1 MANADNKVH
10 YALTNVHIATLEM
23 DLESGTVTFGTPKR
37 LLGAVSIDLSAQGDV
52 IKLRADAMDYYVVNS
67 NNGYQGDLNIAR
79 ITDWF
84 RSDILGDAITDT
96 DKVLVENATQE
107 PKAFA
112 MLFEFL
118 GDVKGTR
125 HVLYNCAASRPNIK
139 GENKDN
145 LKDPDTDTLSLTSS
159 PLPDGK
165 VKASTTAE
173 TPMTVYDNWFKSVW
187 VKDSGATQ

>member
-10 YALTNVHIATLEM
+10 YALTNVYIAQLTM
-23 DLESGTVTFGTPKR
+23 DLEAGTVTFGTPKR
-37 LLGAVSIDLSAQGDV
+37 LLGAVSMDLSAQGDV
-52 IKLRADAMDYYVVNS
+52 IKLRADGMDYYVVNS

-79 ITDWF
+79 IPDWF
-84 RSDILGDAITDT
+84 RNEILGDTISEK
-96 DKVLVENATQE
+96 DKVLVENTTQE
-107 PKAFA
+107 PKPFA

-145 LKDPDTDTLSLTSS
+145 LKDPDTDTLSLTAS
-159 PLPDGK
+159 PLQDGK
-165 VKASTTAE
+165 VKASTTAD
-173 TPMTVYDNWFKSVW
+173 TPETVYNNWYQAVW
-187 VKDSGATQ
+187 EKDTTTT

>member
-10 YALTNVHIATLEM
+10 YALTNVYIATLEM
-23 DLESGTVTFGTPKR
+23 DLETSTVTFGNPKR
-37 LLGAVSIDLSAQGDV
+37 LLGAVSMDLSAQGDV
-52 IKLRADAMDYYVVNS
+52 IKLRADGMDYYVVNS

-79 ITDWF
+79 IPDWF
-84 RSDILGDAITDT
+84 RRDILGDTISAT
-96 DKVLVENATQE
+96 DKVLVETTTQE

-145 LKDPDTDTLSLTSS
+145 LKDPDTDTLSLTAS
-159 PLPDGK
+159 PLQDGK

-173 TPMTVYDNWFKSVW
+173 TPENVYKNWFQKVW
-187 VKDSGATQ
+187 EKDSGTA

>member
-10 YALTNVHIATLEM
+10 YALTNVYIATLEM
-23 DLESGTVTFGTPKR
+23 DLETGTVTFGNPKR

-52 IKLRADAMDYYVVNS
+52 IKLRADGMDYYVVNS

-79 ITDWF
+79 IPDWF
-84 RSDILGDAITDT
+84 RSDILGDTISAT
-96 DKVLVENATQE
+96 DKVLVETTTQE

-145 LKDPDTDTLSLTSS
+145 LKDPDTDTLSLTAS
-159 PLPDGK
+159 PLQDGK

-173 TPMTVYDNWFKSVW
+173 TPDNVYKNWFQKVW
-187 VKDSGATQ
+187 EKDSGTA

>member
-10 YALTNVHIATLEM
+10 YALTNVYIATLEM
-23 DLESGTVTFGTPKR
+23 DMEAGTVTFGNPKR
-37 LLGAVSIDLSAQGDV
+37 LLGAVSMDLSAQGDV
-52 IKLRADAMDYYVVNS
+52 IKLRADGMDYYVVNS
-67 NNGYQGDLNIAR
+67 NNGYQGNLNIAR
-79 ITDWF
+79 IPDWF
-84 RSDILGDAITDT
+84 RSDILGDTISAT
-96 DKVLVENATQE
+96 DKVLVETTTQE

-125 HVLYNCAASRPNIK
+125 HVLYNCSASRPNIK

-145 LKDPDTDTLSLTSS
+145 LKNPDTDTLSLTAS
-159 PLPDGK
+159 PLQDGK

-173 TPMTVYDNWFKSVW
+173 TPENVYKNWFQKVW
-187 VKDSGATQ
+187 EKDSGTT

>member
-10 YALTNVHIATLEM
+10 YALTNVYIATLGM
-23 DLESGTVTFGTPKR
+23 DMETGAVTFGNPKR
-37 LLGAVSIDLSAQGDV
+37 LLGAVSMDLSAQGDV

-67 NNGYQGDLNIAR
+67 NNGYQGDLNIAS
-79 ITDWF
+79 IPDWF
-84 RSDILGDAITDT
+84 RSDILGDTISTT

-112 MLFEFL
+112 MLYEFL
-118 GDVKGTR
+118 GDAHGRR

-145 LKDPDTDTLSLTSS
+145 LKDPDTDTLSLTAS
-159 PLPDGK
+159 PLQDGK

-173 TPMTVYDNWFKSVW
+173 TPEDVYKNWFQKVW
-187 VKDSGATQ
+187 EKDSGTA

>member
-10 YALTNVHIATLEM
+10 YALTNVYIATLEM
-23 DLESGTVTFGTPKR
+23 DLETSTVTFGNPKR
-37 LLGAVSIDLSAQGDV
+37 LLGAVSMDLSAQGDV
-52 IKLRADAMDYYVVNS
+52 IKLRADGMDYYVVNS

-79 ITDWF
+79 IPDWF
-84 RSDILGDAITDT
+84 RNDILGDTISAT
-96 DKVLVENATQE
+96 DKVLVETTTQE

-145 LKDPDTDTLSLTSS
+145 LKDPDTDTLSLTAS
-159 PLPDGK
+159 PLQDGK

-173 TPMTVYDNWFKSVW
+173 TPEDVRKNWFQKVW
-187 VKDSGATQ
+187 EKDSGTA

>member
-10 YALTNVHIATLEM
+10 YALTNVYIATLEM
-23 DLESGTVTFGTPKR
+23 NLETGTVTFGTPKR
-37 LLGAVSIDLSAQGDV
+37 LLGAVSMDLSAQGDV

-79 ITDWF
+79 IPDWF
-84 RSDILGDAITDT
+84 RSDILGGTVTAS
-96 DKVLVENATQE
+96 DKVMVETTTQE

-118 GDVKGTR
+118 GDVKGIR

-145 LKDPDTDTLSLTSS
+145 LKDPDTDTLSLTAS
-159 PLPDGK
+159 PLQDGK

-173 TPMTVYDNWFKSVW
+173 TPENVYKNWFQKVW
-187 VKDSGATQ
+187 EKDSGTT

>member
-10 YALTNVHIATLEM
+10 YALTNVYIATLEM
-23 DLESGTVTFGTPKR
+23 NLETSTVTFGNPKR
-37 LLGAVSIDLSAQGDV
+37 LLGAVSMDLSAQGDV
-52 IKLRADAMDYYVVNS
+52 IKLRADGMDYYVVNS

-79 ITDWF
+79 IPDWF
-84 RSDILGDAITDT
+84 RSDILGDTISAT
-96 DKVLVENATQE
+96 DKVLVETTTQE

-145 LKDPDTDTLSLTSS
+145 LKDPDTDTLSLTAS
-159 PLPDGK
+159 PLQDGK

-173 TPMTVYDNWFKSVW
+173 TPDNVYKNWFQTVW
-187 VKDSGATQ
+187 EKDSGTA

>member
-10 YALTNVHIATLEM
+10 YAFTNVYIALM
-23 DLESGTVTFGTPKR
+23 NVDLEAGTVTFGPPKR
-37 LLGAVSIDLSAQGDV
+37 LLGAKSMDLSAQGDV

-67 NNGYQGDLNIAR
+67 NNGYQGELNIAN
-79 ITDWF
+79 IPDWF
-84 RSDILGDAITDT
+84 RNEVLGDTISTT
-96 DKVLVENATQE
+96 DKVLVENAIQE

-112 MLFEFL
+112 LLFEFE
-118 GDVKGTR
+118 GDAHGRR

-145 LKDPDTDTLSLTSS
+145 LKDPDTDTLSLTAS
-159 PLPDGK
+159 PLQDGK

-173 TPMTVYDNWFKSVW
+173 TPEGVYNNWFQKVW
-187 VKDSGATQ
+187 EKDSGTN

>member
-10 YALTNVHIATLEM
+10 YALTNVYVATLEM
-23 DLESGTVTFGTPKR
+23 DLETGTVTFGNPKR
-37 LLGAVSIDLSAQGDV
+37 LLGAVSMDLSAQGDV
-52 IKLRADAMDYYVVNS
+52 IKLRADGMDYYVVNS

-79 ITDWF
+79 IPDWF
-84 RSDILGDAITDT
+84 RSDILGDTISAT
-96 DKVLVENATQE
+96 DKVLVETTTQE

-145 LKDPDTDTLSLTSS
+145 LKDPDTDTLSLTAS
-159 PLPDGK
+159 PLQDGK

-173 TPMTVYDNWFKSVW
+173 TPENVYKNWFQKVW
-187 VKDSGATQ
+187 EKDSGTT

>member
-10 YALTNVHIATLEM
+10 YALTNVYIATLEM
-23 DLESGTVTFGTPKR
+23 DMEAGTVTFGNPKR
-37 LLGAVSIDLSAQGDV
+37 LLGAVSMDLSAQGDV
-52 IKLRADAMDYYVVNS
+52 IKLRADGMDYYVVNS

-79 ITDWF
+79 IPDWF
-84 RSDILGDAITDT
+84 RSDILGDTISAT
-96 DKVLVENATQE
+96 DKVLVETTTQE

-125 HVLYNCAASRPNIK
+125 YVLYNCAASRPKIK
-139 GENKDN
+139 GENKEN
-145 LKDPDTDTLSLTSS
+145 LKDPDTDTLSMTAS
-159 PLPDGK
+159 PLQDGK

-173 TPMTVYDNWFKSVW
+173 TPEDVYKNWFQKVW
-187 VKDSGATQ
+187 EKDSGTT

>member
-10 YALTNVHIATLEM
+10 YALTNVYIATLDM
-23 DLESGTVTFGTPKR
+23 DLETGTVTFGIPKR
-37 LLGAVSIDLSAQGDV
+37 LLGAVSMDLSAQGDV

-79 ITDWF
+79 IPDWF
-84 RSDILGDAITDT
+84 RSDILGDTVTAS
-96 DKVLVENATQE
+96 DKVMVETTTQE

-145 LKDPDTDTLSLTSS
+145 LKDPDTDTLSLTAS
-159 PLPDGK
+159 PLQDGK

-173 TPMTVYDNWFKSVW
+173 TPEGVYNNWFQKVW
-187 VKDSGATQ
+187 EKDSGTN

>member
-10 YALTNVHIATLEM
+10 YALTNVYIATLEM
-23 DLESGTVTFGTPKR
+23 DLETGVVTFGNPKR
-37 LLGAVSIDLSAQGDV
+37 LLGAVSMDLSAQGDV
-52 IKLRADAMDYYVVNS
+52 IKLRADGMDYYVVNS

-79 ITDWF
+79 IPDWF
-84 RSDILGDAITDT
+84 RSDILGDTISAT
-96 DKVLVENATQE
+96 DKVLVETTTQE

-145 LKDPDTDTLSLTSS
+145 LKDPDTDTLSLTAS
-159 PLPDGK
+159 PLQDGK

-173 TPMTVYDNWFKSVW
+173 TPEGVYNNWFQKVW
-187 VKDSGATQ
+187 EKDSGTT

>member
-10 YALTNVHIATLEM
+10 YALTNVYIATLEM
-23 DLESGTVTFGTPKR
+23 DMETGTVTFGNPKR
-37 LLGAVSIDLSAQGDV
+37 LLGAVSMDLSAQGDV
-52 IKLRADAMDYYVVNS
+52 IKLRADGMDYYVVNS

-79 ITDWF
+79 IPDWF
-84 RSDILGDAITDT
+84 RSDILGDTISTT
-96 DKVLVENATQE
+96 DKVLVETTTQE

-145 LKDPDTDTLSLTSS
+145 LQDPDTDTLSLTAS
-159 PLPDGK
+159 PLQDGK

-173 TPMTVYDNWFKSVW
+173 TPDEVYKNWFQKVW
-187 VKDSGATQ
+187 EKDSGTT

>member
-10 YALTNVHIATLEM
+10 YALTNVYIATLEM
-23 DLESGTVTFGTPKR
+23 DLETGTVTFGTPKR
-37 LLGAVSIDLSAQGDV
+37 LLGAVSMDLSAQGDV

-79 ITDWF
+79 IPDWF
-84 RSDILGDAITDT
+84 RSDILGDTVTAS
-96 DKVLVENATQE
+96 DKVMVETTTQE

-118 GDVKGTR
+118 GDVKGIR

-145 LKDPDTDTLSLTSS
+145 LKDPDTDTLSLTAS
-159 PLPDGK
+159 PLQDGK

-173 TPMTVYDNWFKSVW
+173 TPNGVYNNWFQKVW
-187 VKDSGATQ
+187 EKDSGTT

>member
-10 YALTNVHIATLEM
+10 YALTNVYIATLEM
-23 DLESGTVTFGTPKR
+23 DLETGVVTFGNPKR
-37 LLGAVSIDLSAQGDV
+37 LLGAVSMDLSAQGDV
-52 IKLRADAMDYYVVNS
+52 IKLRADGMDYYVVNS

-79 ITDWF
+79 IPDWF
-84 RSDILGDAITDT
+84 RSDILGDTISTT
-96 DKVLVENATQE
+96 DKVLVETTTQE

-145 LKDPDTDTLSLTSS
+145 LKDPDTDTLSLTAS
-159 PLPDGK
+159 PLQDGK

-173 TPMTVYDNWFKSVW
+173 TPENVYKNWFQKVW
-187 VKDSGATQ
+187 EKDSGTA

>member
-10 YALTNVHIATLEM
+10 YALTNVYIATLGM
-23 DLESGTVTFGTPKR
+23 DLETGTVTFGNPKR
-37 LLGAVSIDLSAQGDV
+37 LLGAVSMDLSAQGDV
-52 IKLRADAMDYYVVNS
+52 IKLRADGMNYYVVNS
-67 NNGYQGDLNIAR
+67 NNGYQGNLNIAR
-79 ITDWF
+79 IPDWF
-84 RSDILGDAITDT
+84 RSDILGDTISAT
-96 DKVLVENATQE
+96 DKVLVETTTQE

-145 LKDPDTDTLSLTSS
+145 LKDPDTDTLSLTAS
-159 PLPDGK
+159 PLQDGK

-173 TPMTVYDNWFKSVW
+173 TPENVYKNWFQKVW
-187 VKDSGATQ
+187 EKDSGTD

>member
-10 YALTNVHIATLEM
+10 YALTNVYIATLEM
-23 DLESGTVTFGTPKR
+23 DLETGTVTFGNPKR
-37 LLGAVSIDLSAQGDV
+37 LLGAVSMDLSAQGDV
-52 IKLRADAMDYYVVNS
+52 IKLRADGMDYYVVNS

-79 ITDWF
+79 IPDWF
-84 RSDILGDAITDT
+84 RSDILGDTISAT
-96 DKVLVENATQE
+96 DKVLVETTTQE

-145 LKDPDTDTLSLTSS
+145 LKDPDTDTLSLTAS
-159 PLPDGK
+159 PLQDGK

-173 TPMTVYDNWFKSVW
+173 TPENVYKNWFQKVW
-187 VKDSGATQ
+187 EKDSGTA

>member
-1 MANADNKVH
+1 MANSDNKVH
-10 YALTNVHIATLEM
+10 YALTNVYIAPLTM
-23 DLESGTVTFGTPKR
+23 DLEANTVSFGTPKR
-37 LLGAVSIDLSAQGDV
+37 LLGAVSMDLAAQGDV
-52 IKLRADAMDYYVVNS
+52 IKLRADGMDYYVVNS

-79 ITDWF
+79 IPDWF
-84 RSDILGDAITDT
+84 RNEILGDTMSTT
-96 DKVLVENATQE
+96 DKVLVEKTTQE
-107 PKAFA
+107 PKPFA

-145 LKDPDTDTLSLTSS
+145 LKDPDTDTLSLTAS
-159 PLPDGK
+159 PLQDGK

-173 TPMTVYDNWFKSVW
+173 TPETVYNNWYQEVW
-187 VKDSGATQ
+187 EKDSSES

>member
-10 YALTNVHIATLEM
+10 YALTNVYIATLEM
-23 DLESGTVTFGTPKR
+23 DLEAGTATFGNPKR
-37 LLGAVSIDLSAQGDV
+37 LLGAVSMDLSAQGDV
-52 IKLRADAMDYYVVNS
+52 IKLRADGMDYYVVNS

-79 ITDWF
+79 IPDWF
-84 RSDILGDAITDT
+84 RSDILGDTISAT
-96 DKVLVENATQE
+96 DKVLVETTTQE

-145 LKDPDTDTLSLTSS
+145 LKDPETDTLSLTAS
-159 PLPDGK
+159 PLQDGK

-173 TPMTVYDNWFKSVW
+173 TPADVHKNWFQKVW
-187 VKDSGATQ
+187 EKDSGTT

>member
-10 YALTNVHIATLEM
+10 YALTNVYIATLEM
-23 DLESGTVTFGTPKR
+23 DLETGTVTFGNPKR
-37 LLGAVSIDLSAQGDV
+37 LLGAVSMDLSAQGDV
-52 IKLRADAMDYYVVNS
+52 IKLRADGMDYYVVNS

-79 ITDWF
+79 IPDWF
-84 RSDILGDAITDT
+84 RSDILGDTISAT
-96 DKVLVENATQE
+96 DKVLVETTTQE

-145 LKDPDTDTLSLTSS
+145 LKDPDIDTLSLTAS
-159 PLPDGK
+159 PLQDGK

-173 TPMTVYDNWFKSVW
+173 TPVDVHKNWFQKVW
-187 VKDSGATQ
+187 EKDSGTA

>member
-10 YALTNVHIATLEM
+10 YALTNVYIATLEM
-23 DLESGTVTFGTPKR
+23 DLETSTVTFGNPKR
-37 LLGAVSIDLSAQGDV
+37 LLGAVSMDLSAQGDV
-52 IKLRADAMDYYVVNS
+52 IKLRADGMDYYVVNS

-79 ITDWF
+79 IPDWF
-84 RSDILGDAITDT
+84 RSEILGDTVTAS
-96 DKVLVENATQE
+96 DKVLVETATQE

-112 MLFEFL
+112 MMFEFL

-145 LKDPDTDTLSLTSS
+145 LKDPDTDTLSLTAS
-159 PLPDGK
+159 PLQDGK

-173 TPMTVYDNWFKSVW
+173 TPEDVYKNWFQKVW
-187 VKDSGATQ
+187 EKDSGTT

>member
-10 YALTNVHIATLEM
+10 YALTNVYIATLEM
-23 DLESGTVTFGTPKR
+23 DLETGVVTFGNPKR
-37 LLGAVSIDLSAQGDV
+37 LLGAVSMDLSAQGDV

-79 ITDWF
+79 IPDWF
-84 RSDILGDAITDT
+84 RSEILGDTISTT
-96 DKVLVENATQE
+96 DKVLVETATQE

-112 MLFEFL
+112 MIFEFL
-118 GDVKGTR
+118 GDAKGTR

-145 LKDPDTDTLSLTSS
+145 LKDPDTDTLSLTAS
-159 PLPDGK
+159 PLQDGK

-173 TPMTVYDNWFKSVW
+173 TPTNVYENWFKKVW
-187 VKDSGATQ
+187 EKDSGTA

>member
-10 YALTNVHIATLEM
+10 YALTNVYIATLEM
-23 DLESGTVTFGTPKR
+23 DLETSTVTFGNPKR
-37 LLGAVSIDLSAQGDV
+37 LLGAVSMDLSAQGDV
-52 IKLRADAMDYYVVNS
+52 IKLRADGMDYYVVNS

-79 ITDWF
+79 IPDWF
-84 RSDILGDAITDT
+84 RRDILGDTISAT
-96 DKVLVENATQE
+96 DKVLVETTTQE

-145 LKDPDTDTLSLTSS
+145 LKDPDTDTLSLTAS
-159 PLPDGK
+159 PLQDGK

-173 TPMTVYDNWFKSVW
+173 TPENVYKNWFQKVW
-187 VKDSGATQ
+187 EKDSGTT

>member
-10 YALTNVHIATLEM
+10 YALTNVYIATLEM
-23 DLESGTVTFGTPKR
+23 NLETGTVTFGTPKR
-37 LLGAVSIDLSAQGDV
+37 LLGAVSMDLSAQGDV

-79 ITDWF
+79 IPDWF
-84 RSDILGDAITDT
+84 RSDILGDTVTAS
-96 DKVLVENATQE
+96 DKVMVETTTQE

-145 LKDPDTDTLSLTSS
+145 LKDPDTDTLSLTAS
-159 PLPDGK
+159 PLQDGK

-173 TPMTVYDNWFKSVW
+173 TPEGVYNNWFKKVWENDSV
-187 VKDSGATQ
+187 TT

>member
-10 YALTNVHIATLEM
+10 YALTNVYIATLEM
-23 DLESGTVTFGTPKR
+23 DLETSTVTFGNPKR
-37 LLGAVSIDLSAQGDV
+37 LLGAVSMDLSAQGDV
-52 IKLRADAMDYYVVNS
+52 IKLRADGMDYYVVNS

-79 ITDWF
+79 IPDWF
-84 RSDILGDAITDT
+84 RSDILGDTISAT
-96 DKVLVENATQE
+96 DKVLVENTTQE

-145 LKDPDTDTLSLTSS
+145 LKDPDTDTLSLTAS
-159 PLPDGK
+159 PLQDGK

-173 TPMTVYDNWFKSVW
+173 TPENVYKNWFQKVW
-187 VKDSGATQ
+187 EKDSGTA

>member
-10 YALTNVHIATLEM
+10 YALTNVYIATLEM
-23 DLESGTVTFGTPKR
+23 DLETGTVTFGNPKR
-37 LLGAVSIDLSAQGDV
+37 LLGAVSMDLSAQGDV
-52 IKLRADAMDYYVVNS
+52 IKLRADGMDYYVVNS

-79 ITDWF
+79 IPDWF
-84 RSDILGDAITDT
+84 RSDILGDTISAT
-96 DKVLVENATQE
+96 DKVLVETTTQE

-145 LKDPDTDTLSLTSS
+145 LKDPDTDTLSLTAS
-159 PLPDGK
+159 PLQDGK

-173 TPMTVYDNWFKSVW
+173 TPDNVYKNWFQKVW
-187 VKDSGATQ
+187 EKDSGTA

>member
-10 YALTNVHIATLEM
+10 YALTNVYIATLEM
-23 DLESGTVTFGTPKR
+23 DLETGTVTFGNPKR
-37 LLGAVSIDLSAQGDV
+37 LLGAVSMDLSAQGDV
-52 IKLRADAMDYYVVNS
+52 IKLRADGMDYYVVNS

-79 ITDWF
+79 IPDWF
-84 RSDILGDAITDT
+84 RSDILGDTISAT
-96 DKVLVENATQE
+96 DKVLVETTTQE

-145 LKDPDTDTLSLTSS
+145 LKDPDTDTLSLTAS
-159 PLPDGK
+159 PLQDGK

-173 TPMTVYDNWFKSVW
+173 TPEDVYKNWFQKVW
-187 VKDSGATQ
+187 EKDSGTA

>member
-10 YALTNVHIATLEM
+10 YALTNVYIATLEM
-23 DLESGTVTFGTPKR
+23 DLETGIVTFGNPKR
-37 LLGAVSIDLSAQGDV
+37 LLGAVSMDLSAQGDV

-79 ITDWF
+79 IPDWF
-84 RSDILGDAITDT
+84 RSDILGDTVTDS
-96 DKVLVENATQE
+96 DKVLVETTTQE

-112 MLFEFL
+112 MLFEFM

-145 LKDPDTDTLSLTSS
+145 LKDPDTDTLSLTAS
-159 PLPDGK
+159 PLQDGK

-173 TPMTVYDNWFKSVW
+173 TPDAVYQAWFQKVW
-187 VKDSGATQ
+187 EKDSGTE

>member
-10 YALTNVHIATLEM
+10 YALTNVYIATLEM
-23 DLESGTVTFGTPKR
+23 DMEAGTVTFGNPKR
-37 LLGAVSIDLSAQGDV
+37 LLGAVSMDLSAQGDV
-52 IKLRADAMDYYVVNS
+52 IKLRADGMDYYVVNS

-79 ITDWF
+79 IPDWF
-84 RSDILGDAITDT
+84 RSDILGDTISAT
-96 DKVLVENATQE
+96 DKVLVETTTQE

-145 LKDPDTDTLSLTSS
+145 LKDPDTDTLSLTAS
-159 PLPDGK
+159 PLQDGK

-173 TPMTVYDNWFKSVW
+173 TPENVYKNWFQKVW
-187 VKDSGATQ
+187 EKDSGTA

>member
-1 MANADNKVH
+1 M
-10 YALTNVHIATLEM
+10 
-23 DLESGTVTFGTPKR
+23 KR
-37 LLGAVSIDLSAQGDV
+37 LMLLMLAMVLVSSLVLGAVSMDLSAQGDV
-52 IKLRADAMDYYVVNS
+52 IKLRADGMNYYVVNS

-79 ITDWF
+79 IPDWF
-84 RSDILGDAITDT
+84 RSDILGDTISAT
-96 DKVLVENATQE
+96 DKVLVETTTQE

-145 LKDPDTDTLSLTSS
+145 LKDPDTDTLSLTAS
-159 PLPDGK
+159 PLQDGK

-173 TPMTVYDNWFKSVW
+173 TPENVYKNWFQKVW
-187 VKDSGATQ
+187 EKDTGTT

>member
-10 YALTNVHIATLEM
+10 YALTNVYIATLEM
-23 DLESGTVTFGTPKR
+23 NLETGAVTFGAPKR
-37 LLGAVSIDLSAQGDV
+37 LLGAVSMDLSAQGDV

-79 ITDWF
+79 IPDWF
-84 RSDILGDAITDT
+84 RSDILGDTVTAS
-96 DKVLVENATQE
+96 DKVLVETTTQE

-112 MLFEFL
+112 MMFEFL
-118 GDVKGTR
+118 GDAKGTR
-125 HVLYNCAASRPNIK
+125 HVLYNCSASRPNIK

-145 LKDPDTDTLSLTSS
+145 LKDPDTDTLSLTAS
-159 PLPDGK
+159 PLQDGK

-173 TPMTVYDNWFKSVW
+173 TPENVYNSWFTKVW
-187 VKDSGATQ
+187 EKDSGTA